1 MEYTEEKILKA
12 KKFNRK
18 IFPIYKM
25 FSWDLLFYY
34 SVSFLFLTQVKG
46 FSASNVLLFDAF
58 YTVFKF
64 LSQIPSINITEIIGK
79 RKSLLIANIFVSLS
93 ILTLIL
99 TQEMWHAILANAFM
113 GIGYSLKTLVDSVFL
128 RDQIVIKEHPG
139 TAFSNLDGKG
149 SAFWYAF
156 DAITSISC
164 GFLFVF
170 NAYLPMALCLS
181 MCIISCIL
189 AFTFKPYED
198 LSKKVKLEESGSYK
212 QYIKDLKIAFKNI
225 FKSRRLKALFLF
237 SGMFAALLTMRSTV
251 ASSLFIEIS
260 IPEQY
265 FGIIFAGLTM
275 LSAIASKFQNIFHTI
290 LRNRVLTYFSLVFSL
305 SLIVV
310 GLTAM
315 FSMNFVF
322 TIIVVISM
330 YALQY
335 IIKGPYYT
343 LIKRYLNS
351 FSSSTMAPKIFS
363 VNTLV
368 ESLFSTVMCYLASI
382 LLEHT
387 LTANAVAIL
396 GCVFLIAFIFILDYM
411 KDKIGL
417 KPEEYEKKDINFTE
431 VH

>member
-12 KKFNRK
+12 KKFNRR

-34 SVSFLFLTQVKG
+34 SVNFLFLTQVKG

-64 LSQIPSINITEIIGK
+64 LSQIPSINITEMIGK
-79 RKSLLIANIFVSLS
+79 RKSLLVSNIFVALS
-93 ILTLIL
+93 ILTLIF
-99 TQEMWHAILANAFM
+99 TKEMWHALLANAFM

-128 RDQIVIKEHPG
+128 RDQIVTKEHPG

-181 MCIISCIL
+181 MCIMSCIL
-189 AFTFKPYED
+189 AFIFKPYED
-198 LSKKVKLEESGSYK
+198 MSRKVKLEESGSYK
-212 QYIKDLKIAFKNI
+212 QYFKDLKIAFKNI
-225 FKSRRLKALFLF
+225 FQSRRLKALFLF

-251 ASSLFIEIS
+251 ASSLFTEINV
-260 IPEQY
+260 PEQY
-265 FGIIFAGLTM
+265 FGIIFAVLTM
-275 LSAIASKFQNIFHTI
+275 FSSIASKFQNVFHKV
-290 LRNRVLTYFSLVFSL
+290 LRNRVLTYFSMVFSI
-305 SLIVV
+305 SLIVI

-315 FSMNFVF
+315 FSTNF
-322 TIIVVISM
+322 TITLIIVFSM

-351 FSSSTMAPKIFS
+351 FSSSTMATKIFS
-363 VNTLV
+363 VNTLI
-368 ESLFSTVMCYLASI
+368 ESLFSAVMCYFASI
-382 LLEHT
+382 LLEFT
-387 LTANAVAIL
+387 ATANAVAIL
-396 GCVFLIAFIFILDYM
+396 GCIFLIVFIFILDYM

-417 KPEEYEKKDINFTE
+417 KPEEYDKKDINFTE

>member
-170 NAYLPMALCLS
+170 NAYLPMAL
-181 MCIISCIL
+181 
-189 AFTFKPYED
+189 
-198 LSKKVKLEESGSYK
+198 
-212 QYIKDLKIAFKNI
+212 
-225 FKSRRLKALFLF
+225 
-237 SGMFAALLTMRSTV
+237 
-251 ASSLFIEIS
+251 
-260 IPEQY
+260 
-265 FGIIFAGLTM
+265 
-275 LSAIASKFQNIFHTI
+275 
-290 LRNRVLTYFSLVFSL
+290 
-305 SLIVV
+305 
-310 GLTAM
+310 
-315 FSMNFVF
+315 
-322 TIIVVISM
+322 
-330 YALQY
+330 
-335 IIKGPYYT
+335 
-343 LIKRYLNS
+343 
-351 FSSSTMAPKIFS
+351 
-363 VNTLV
+363 
-368 ESLFSTVMCYLASI
+368 
-382 LLEHT
+382 
-387 LTANAVAIL
+387 
-396 GCVFLIAFIFILDYM
+396 
-411 KDKIGL
+411 
-417 KPEEYEKKDINFTE
+417 
-431 VH
+431 